1 MATSQATWI
10 PWRNRKCPKIHIDVI
25 WGINTHKHPVNP
37 RGRLCYPQPWTPIHQ
52 QQGMTN
58 HGKVP
63 SMCQCMRLLNDHLLV
78 TISDSSQERAVRSH
92 ANSHVE
98 RGNILVDQLSYN
110 HEFCIRANTCPSHS
124 SQTGQKL
131 GKP

>member
-1 MATSQATWI
+1 MI
-10 PWRNRKCPKIHIDVI
+10 C
-25 WGINTHKHPVNP
+25 
-37 RGRLCYPQPWTPIHQ
+37 Q

-58 HGKVP
+58 HNKVP
-63 SMCQCMRLLNDHLLV
+63 SMCQCTRILNDHLLII
-78 TISDSSQERAVRSH
+78 ISDSSQERGVHSH
-92 ANSHVE
+92 ADGHVD

-110 HEFCIRANTCPSHS
+110 HEFCIRANTCPSHP